1 MDDHLICHDAHSR
14 VFSTSIPHRIPNR
27 SETMKRVSESRGDFG
42 LFFPEIGSISAVL
55 LRLPSFITELTGSRL
70 SVSGKVYRGFEH
82 VKCIEKGYD
91 SLHRRYCWLQQW
103 NRCSAAQIYPTQM
116 WLRMHH
122 SRLTVMCRL
131 LWMRIRRAFP
141 TSSTAFPGAKETST
155 TNQRRPALREAARR
169 VTDSR
174 WRTAMEFTSTCSSVH

>member
-1 MDDHLICHDAHSR
+1 MDDHVICHDAHSR
-14 VFSTSIPHRIPNR
+14 VFFTSIPHRIPNR
-27 SETMKRVSESRGDFG
+27 SETMKRVSESRGYFG
-42 LFFPEIGSISAVL
+42 PFFPEIGSILTVL
-55 LRLPSFITELTGSRL
+55 LRLPSFITELTGSGL
-70 SVSGKVYRGFEH
+70 SVSEQVYRAVEH

-131 LWMRIRRAFP
+131 LWMSIRRVFP
-141 TSSTAFPGAKETST
+141 TSSTASPGVKETST
-155 TNQRRPALREAARR
+155 TNQKRPALREAAIK

-174 WRTAMEFTSTCSSVH
+174 WRTAMEFTSTCSSEH